1 MYICKICGRK
11 FKKPQSLAAH
21 VAQVHGSYEAREKS
35 EMKLEEEAKAI
46 SEEKPGAVA
55 QEEELSEISEAE
67 KYAKEG
73 YSVDQ
78 LVKKFGF
85 SKRTARRALEKVIPP
100 ENEKVPARDDGLPVV
115 RRVGKDVEMVN
126 PEAIVRTYLAEDGAI
141 GEAMLKGMMLYR
153 AAQLMVMDDVNIMKG
168 QAEAHASL
176 VKPILQLMEE
186 TRKEQDAAAQR
197 ARESVN
203 DAALAASRD
212 TAERLVNYLVPQ
224 LDSLR
229 SQVGQLGGGRS
240 GPLSDMLSFMQNL
253 QQLIPMA
260 QGLTSLFFKPAPQA
274 GGAGGAGGQFS
285 PSPAA
290 PQADRPQGPRPI
302 TRKSADEWEEADD

>member
-1 MYICKICGRK
+1 MRK
-11 FKKPQSLAAH
+11 
-21 VAQVHGSYEAREKS
+21 KS
-35 EMKLEEEAKAI
+35 EKIKEEAGSVSEEEA
-46 SEEKPGAVA
+46 
-55 QEEELSEISEAE
+55 AE
-67 KYAKEG
+67 KAAAIMSDSSLSKAEKIKKLFELG
-73 YSVDQ
+73 FSRKQ
-78 LVKKFGF
+78 LIEDFGF
-85 SKRTARRALEKVIPP
+85 EPPTVYKALPVHPAKV
-100 ENEKVPARDDGLPVV
+100 EGGANGDGLPVV

-126 PEAIVRTYLAEDGAI
+126 PEAIVKTYLAEDGAI